1 MVIIVKGASLGRSQL
16 ALKWF
21 NVALPRIELGQSSR
35 LALRNGS
42 YVDKV
47 TAFSPLRS
55 FAC

>member
-1 MVIIVKGASLGRSQL
+1 MVIIVTGASLGRSQL

-42 YVDKV
+42 YLYRLPVL
-47 TAFSPLRS
+47 AAGS
-55 FAC
+55 FAG